1 MPRSPPIA
9 FSERDP
15 TSSSTDLTIA
25 VDPTQEYQRIDG
37 FGASITDSSAAVL
50 YRLDPR
56 TRDATMVQLF
66 SPRDGAGLS
75 YLRQP
80 MGASDFVDESP
91 IRTTTSPRRVRLRHG
106 ALQRR
111 ARRAADP
118 AAAPPR
124 QALNPRL
131 TIIASPWSAP
141 AWMKTT
147 GSLIGGSLTD
157 DARIYKAYARYFVT
171 FLQAYASAGI
181 AVDAVTV
188 QNEPQFAP
196 SDYPG
201 MLMSPTQQA
210 TFISVLGPA
219 LRSAGLRTSIL
230 AYDHNWAAQAGD
242 ATVSAGAYA
251 EQILSDAGAA
261 PWVGG
266 VAFHCYSGRP
276 DVQAQV
282 HRSHPDA
289 EIVLSECSG
298 SRRPARRRGRPSP
311 DRWISSPGSSSSRPA
326 TGRARC

>member
-1 MPRSPPIA
+1 
-9 FSERDP
+9 
-15 TSSSTDLTIA
+15 
-25 VDPTQEYQRIDG
+25 
-37 FGASITDSSAAVL
+37 
-50 YRLDPR
+50 
-56 TRDATMVQLF
+56 
-66 SPRDGAGLS
+66 
-75 YLRQP
+75 
-80 MGASDFVDESP
+80 
-91 IRTTTSPRRVRLRHG
+91 
-106 ALQRR
+106 
-111 ARRAADP
+111 
-118 AAAPPR
+118 
-124 QALNPRL
+124 
-131 TIIASPWSAP
+131 
-141 AWMKTT
+141 MKTT

-171 FLQAYASAGI
+171 FLQAYASAGVP
-181 AVDAVTV
+181 VDAVTV

-201 MLMSPTQQA
+201 MLMSPSQEA

-298 SRRPARRRGRPSP
+298 SRRAGATPGETFARSLDQFTRLVIQSTRNWASAVLTWNVALGPNGGPHRGGCQTCTGLVTVGPGAPSP
-311 DRWISSPGSSSSRPA
+311 SMRSTTRWRRSAVSCVLLR
-326 TGRARC
+326 